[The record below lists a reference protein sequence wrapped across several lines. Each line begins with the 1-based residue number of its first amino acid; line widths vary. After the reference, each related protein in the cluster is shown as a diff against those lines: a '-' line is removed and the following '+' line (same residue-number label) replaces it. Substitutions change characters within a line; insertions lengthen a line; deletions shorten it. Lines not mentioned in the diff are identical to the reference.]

1 MERWPEQ
8 DPGPIIRPYT
18 MTRGRTRPSGE
29 FFDLIAIVTVLGPA
43 GGNRVGLAP
52 EHLRVLE
59 ACRAPAS
66 VADVAAETDL
76 PVAVV
81 RVLLGDLRDRGLI
94 SVRPPATV
102 ARLPKEGLLRE
113 VLQGLKAL

>member
-1 MERWPEQ
+1 MEPWPEQ

-29 FFDLIAIVTVLGPA
+29 FFDLIAIVTALGP
-43 GGNRVGLAP
+43 GSGNPAGLAP
-52 EHLRVLE
+52 EHVRVLD
-59 ACRAPAS
+59 ACLVPAS
-66 VADVAAETDL
+66 VADVAAETGL

-81 RVLLGDLRDRGLI
+81 RVLLGDLRDRELI
-94 SVRPPATV
+94 TVRPPASV
-102 ARLPKEGLLRE
+102 AKLPKEGLLRE